1 MGGVDIE
8 LIVVDLDGTLLTSR
22 KTISRKT
29 VDVIREARAGGGV
42 RVVLATAR
50 PPRTSL
56 PFYKR
61 LGLDGPMINYN
72 GALVW
77 EPVSGQVL
85 SHQPIP
91 VNIARGIIK
100 WSRERFPAMRVSA
113 EIRDKWYTDFS
124 DDIYQTETARLH
136 KPNLVAPIEAW
147 LTEPLTKLLL
157 LGKKEWLAEVARAI
171 GEDLPDEVTSVQ
183 TEGFLLQIMHAAVS
197 KASAV
202 RAVAKHMGVAQRR
215 VMAIG
220 DNVNDADMIAWA
232 GVGVAM
238 ANGHFSSLRAADHI
252 TAHNDEDGVA
262 CAIRDIVLQGKHPQ
276 GA

>member
-1 MGGVDIE
+1 
-8 LIVVDLDGTLLTSR
+8 
-22 KTISRKT
+22 
-29 VDVIREARAGGGV
+29 
-42 RVVLATAR
+42 
-50 PPRTSL
+50 
-56 PFYKR
+56 
-61 LGLDGPMINYN
+61 MINYN

-77 EPVSGQVL
+77 EPLSGQVL

-100 WSRERFPAMRVSA
+100 WARQRFPAMRVSA
-113 EIRDKWYTDFS
+113 EIRDRWYTDFS

-136 KPNLVAPIEAW
+136 KPDLVAPIEAW

-171 GEDLPDEVTSVQ
+171 AEDLPDEVTTVQ

-202 RAVAKHMGVAQRR
+202 RRVARHMGVAQRR

-220 DNVNDADMIAWA
+220 DNTNDADMIAWA

-238 ANGHFSSLRAADHI
+238 ANGHVASLQAADHI
-252 TAHNDEDGVA
+252 TDHHDADGVA
-262 CAIRDIVLQGKHPQ
+262 SAISEIVLQGKSV
-276 GA
+276 

>member
-147 LTEPLTKLLL
+147 LREPLTKLLL
-157 LGKKEWLAEVARAI
+157 LGKKEWLAEVAQAI

-238 ANGHFSSLRAADHI
+238 ANGHFSSLRVADHI
-252 TAHNDEDGVA
+252 TDHHDADGVA
-262 CAIRDIVLQGKHPQ
+262 SAISDIVLRGKTL
-276 GA
+276 